1 MVPSVILFLCAL
13 IPVLWA
19 IYPMGLGVGAAV
31 ICLFLLGLVLRK
43 PGLLCLA
50 FFSFVGFAIYTL
62 ALGHFVLAVISVL
75 LGLSA
80 WDMGNL
86 SIWSK
91 KQTPKARD
99 FPHKPYILGLGSGGR
114 AICDSRQKPHSVSF
128 LALAFPPWGHSLAH
142 PLASEESMGMR
153 SERPRRSRVSRVGPR
168 SSQPRMR

>member
-1 MVPSVILFLCAL
+1 MVPSVILFLCAW

-50 FFSFVGFAIYTL
+50 FFFFVGFAIYAL
-62 ALGHFVLAVISVL
+62 APGHFVLALISVP

-80 WDMGNL
+80 WDLGNL

-91 KQTPKARD
+91 NKLPRPAIFLTSLLS
-99 FPHKPYILGLGSGGR
+99 LGLGAVGALFAILGKNLTLSLSSPWLFLLGATLWLILWLLKR
-114 AICDSRQKPHSVSF
+114 A
-128 LALAFPPWGHSLAH
+128 WG
-142 PLASEESMGMR
+142 
-153 SERPRRSRVSRVGPR
+153 
-168 SSQPRMR
+168 